1 MCAHLLKDVTT
12 LKDSSVPFVPDKDV
26 SGIKHGVLI
35 TYCHFT

>member
-1 MCAHLLKDVTT
+1 MKLQQMCAHLRKD
-12 LKDSSVPFVPDKDV
+12 LSVPFVPDKDV